1 MTPNRPYLLRA
12 FYDWIVDNQCTPHL
26 VVNADFPNVQVPTQ
40 FVQDGQIVLNISPS
54 AVTQFSMDN
63 VLLTFNARFGG
74 QPMQV
79 YVPMGA
85 VLAIYARE
93 NGEGT
98 VFTQDETYEEQ
109 ERSGVTP
116 SQPQSE
122 ELPEPQ
128 PGLEAIDNPNPQA
141 SRETSQEDKSKGKKG
156 SHLKVIK

>member
-12 FYDWIVDNQCTPHL
+12 FFDWIVDNQCTPHL
-26 VVNADFPNVQVPTQ
+26 VVNADFPAVQVPTQ

-54 AVTQFSMDN
+54 AVTNFAMDN
-63 VLLTFNARFGG
+63 QQLSFNARFGG

-98 VFTQDETYEEQ
+98 VFTAEEFIEDEEEFAPVL
-109 ERSGVTP
+109 ESVETP
-116 SQPQSE
+116 DDISP
-122 ELPEPQ
+122 
-128 PGLEAIDNPNPQA
+128 DD
-141 SRETSQEDKSKGKKG
+141 EDRKS
-156 SHLKVIK
+156 VV

>member
-12 FYDWIVDNQCTPHL
+12 FLDWIIDNQCTPHV
-26 VVNADFPNVQVPTQ
+26 VVNAEYASVQVPRQ

-63 VLLTFNARFGG
+63 QALSFNARFSG

-85 VLAIYARE
+85 ILAIYARE

-98 VFTQDETYEEQ
+98 VFTPDTYFDEQDVVVEESEPVSAAETTQ
-109 ERSGVTP
+109 EP
-116 SQPQSE
+116 
-122 ELPEPQ
+122 
-128 PGLEAIDNPNPQA
+128 
-141 SRETSQEDKSKGKKG
+141 DKKKG
-156 SHLKVIK
+156 SHLRIIK

>member
-12 FYDWIVDNQCTPHL
+12 FFDWIVDNQCTPHL
-26 VVNADFPNVQVPTQ
+26 VVNADFPAVQIPTQ

-63 VLLTFNARFGG
+63 QQLSFSARFGG

-79 YVPMGA
+79 YVPIGA

-98 VFTQDETYEEQ
+98 VFTADEFLEDED
-109 ERSGVTP
+109 EFAA
-116 SQPQSE
+116 
-122 ELPEPQ
+122 ELGSVDIADELLSDEPAPTKPE
-128 PGLEAIDNPNPQA
+128 
-141 SRETSQEDKSKGKKG
+141 KKKG
-156 SHLKVIK
+156 SHLRVIK

>member
-12 FYDWIVDNQCTPHL
+12 FFDWIVDNQCTPHL
-26 VVNADFPNVQVPTQ
+26 VVNADFPAVQVPTQ

-54 AVTQFSMDN
+54 AVTNFAMDN
-63 VLLTFNARFGG
+63 QQLSFNARFGG

-98 VFTQDETYEEQ
+98 VFTAEEFIEDEEEFAPVL
-109 ERSGVTP
+109 ESVETP
-116 SQPQSE
+116 DDITPDDE
-122 ELPEPQ
+122 PPTKPE
-128 PGLEAIDNPNPQA
+128 
-141 SRETSQEDKSKGKKG
+141 K
-156 SHLKVIK
+156 

>member
-12 FYDWIVDNQCTPHL
+12 FFDWIVDNQCTPHL
-26 VVNADFPNVQVPTQ
+26 VVNADFPAVQIPTQ

-63 VLLTFNARFGG
+63 RQLSFNARFGG

-79 YVPMGA
+79 YVPIGA

-98 VFTQDETYEEQ
+98 VFTADEFLEDEDEFAT
-109 ERSGVTP
+109 
-116 SQPQSE
+116 
-122 ELPEPQ
+122 ELESVDIADELLPDEPAPTKPE
-128 PGLEAIDNPNPQA
+128 
-141 SRETSQEDKSKGKKG
+141 KKKG
-156 SHLKVIK
+156 SHLRVIK

>member
-12 FYDWIVDNQCTPHL
+12 FFDWIVDNQCTPHL
-26 VVNADFPNVQVPTQ
+26 VVNADFPAVQIPTQ

-63 VLLTFNARFGG
+63 QQLSFNARFGG

-79 YVPMGA
+79 YVPIGA

-98 VFTQDETYEEQ
+98 VFTADEFLEDED
-109 ERSGVTP
+109 EFAAELESVDIADELLPDEPAP
-116 SQPQSE
+116 SK
-122 ELPEPQ
+122 PE
-128 PGLEAIDNPNPQA
+128 
-141 SRETSQEDKSKGKKG
+141 KKKG
-156 SHLKVIK
+156 SHLRVIK